1 MPKRKLERFA
11 ELGLLD
17 RVYQPKGLFLDHDHE
32 LKGRWNK
39 EVFRNNY
46 PIIIELGCGRGEY
59 TVNMARRYP
68 NCNFVGID
76 IKGARL
82 WRGAKTANEEQ
93 LINAAFLRYQI
104 EQLTAFF
111 APGEVSEIWITFPDP
126 QPQKTREN
134 RRMTSHRFL
143 KMYREL
149 VGTTGK
155 VHLKTDNRILYEYT
169 LEKLNEDKVRI
180 HHATDNLYA
189 VQLNETVLEIKTTY
203 EKKFLDLGMDICY
216 ISFSFEE

>member
-11 ELGLLD
+11 ELELLD

-32 LKGRWNK
+32 LKGSWHR
-39 EVFRNNY
+39 EVFKNAH

-68 NCNFVGID
+68 DRNFVGID

-82 WRGAKTANEEQ
+82 WRGAKTANEE
-93 LINAAFLRYQI
+93 LLNNAAFLRYQI

-149 VGTTGK
+149 VGTRGK
-155 VHLKTDNRILYEYT
+155 VYLKTDNLPLYEYT
-169 LEKLNEDKVRI
+169 LEKLSEDKVKI
-180 HHATDNLYA
+180 HYSTRNLYA
-189 VQLNETVLEIKTTY
+189 TPIQEEVLEIKTTY
-203 EKKFLDLGMDICY
+203 EKKFLELGMDICY
-216 ISFSFEE
+216 VSFSFL